1 MATYTIIKKTTTEE
15 EVVMELPYCS
25 KNNCYAFKVLDSEK
39 SIQVGY
45 LGINIGIQ
53 ESYAS
58 FAFNHGAEQC
68 TEEEFNQLFTK
79 TLNKL
84 KFLNS

>member
-1 MATYTIIKKTTTEE
+1 MATYTIIKKITTEE
-15 EVVMELPYCS
+15 EVQLELPYCS
-25 KNNCYAFKVLDSEK
+25 KNGCYAFKVLDSEK
-39 SIQVGY
+39 SLQVCY
-45 LGINIGIQ
+45 TGINIGIQ

-68 TEEEFNQLFTK
+68 TEEEFNQLFTE